1 MEEKFSI
8 LLFILTILDIYYN
21 YNVYELPQY
30 HKSRIYS
37 GIFTISSILIPFI
50 LILFMCFLGCLLFCK
65 FINNDHMHSCT
76 ICFTII
82 SSICVVNLS
91 FGSAIFQ
98 IYSIYVYLVN
108 DGGTKIKSRIIKILM
123 LLSLISIFI
132 KIFFAVC
139 NLISSLKNSSK
150 SDNSENNE
158 ELTGTELLEQSSEV

>member
-21 YNVYELPQY
+21 YNIKELPQY
-30 HKSRIYS
+30 HRARIYS
-37 GIFTISSILIPFI
+37 DIFTILAIIIPFI
-50 LILFMCFLGCLLFCK
+50 LILFICFLGCLLFCK
-65 FINNDHMHSCT
+65 LMNNDRMHSCT

-91 FGSAIFQ
+91 FGSIIFQ
-98 IYSIYVYLVN
+98 IYSIYVYFIN

-123 LLSLISIFI
+123 VLSLISIFI

-139 NLISSLKNSSK
+139 NLISALKNNSK
-150 SDNSENNE
+150 NDSSENNE
-158 ELTGTELLEQSSEV
+158 ELTGTELLEQNEV

>member
-1 MEEKFSI
+1 
-8 LLFILTILDIYYN
+8 
-21 YNVYELPQY
+21 
-30 HKSRIYS
+30 
-37 GIFTISSILIPFI
+37 
-50 LILFMCFLGCLLFCK
+50 
-65 FINNDHMHSCT
+65 MHSCT

-91 FGSAIFQ
+91 FGSVIFQ

-150 SDNSENNE
+150 NDNSENNE